1 MGLLASMCSDVD
13 RQGTPL
19 DEGLA
24 AVIVTYVRPLICVD
38 AVVPLQVRLAVEAL
52 PAVSVTE
59 SKTAGRDTHLFAVG
73 LRTVEWPQNIFG
85 DILVLV
91 VDDFQEIHLFSMPAV
106 LRGVCCVV
114 VLCQCVSGRVFVL
127 SRIGLGS

>member
-1 MGLLASMCSDVD
+1 MCSDVD

-59 SKTAGRDTHLFAVG
+59 SRTAGRDHTPFCSRA
-73 LRTVEWPQNIFG
+73 P
-85 DILVLV
+85 D
-91 VDDFQEIHLFSMPAV
+91 
-106 LRGVCCVV
+106 
-114 VLCQCVSGRVFVL
+114 SGMAAEYFRRY
-127 SRIGLGS
+127 SGPCR